1 MTKTDR
7 DSVERLADTWAKRG
21 YVSPPRVPEDY
32 AAHCTCKEATETAD
46 TLRALLDRIGFLEAD
61 FDDCNSERARW
72 KARAE
77 QAEAKLADVW
87 DEALRE
93 AAKIADGEGIGNS
106 AEPAIVNTI
115 RYHIHTP
122 YRSEENDTE

>member
-7 DSVERLADTWAKRG
+7 DSVERLAGSLEYQCGSFHND
-21 YVSPPRVPEDY
+21 D
-32 AAHCTCKEATETAD
+32 CTSQRRSAGD
-46 TLRALLDRIGFLEAD
+46 TLRALLDRIGFLEVD

-87 DEALRE
+87 DEAIEE
-93 AAKIADGEGIGNS
+93 ADLSNVLDRIPPN
-106 AEPAIVNTI
+106 
-115 RYHIHTP
+115 P
-122 YRSEENDTE
+122 YRSEANDTEE